1 MELWFADHTMAS
13 GRPSGQAWAVIQD
26 GINAMLISPAVKRR
40 AGIELRPSAVDE
52 DENAAVSMSAGI
64 GRA

>member
-26 GINAMLISPAVKRR
+26 GMNAMLISASE
-40 AGIELRPSAVDE
+40 AWSCSA
-52 DENAAVSMSAGI
+52 
-64 GRA
+64 